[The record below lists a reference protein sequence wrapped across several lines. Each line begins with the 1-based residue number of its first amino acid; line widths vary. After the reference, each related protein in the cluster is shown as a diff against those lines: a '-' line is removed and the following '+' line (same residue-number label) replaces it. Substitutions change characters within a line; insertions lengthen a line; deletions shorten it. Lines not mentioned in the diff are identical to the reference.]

1 MKYFYYI
8 LAIVLLLL
16 LVLNLYLQRE
26 SFIGIKSDILGSD
39 GLSKKYVLHNIRLL
53 NENVRKIN
61 IVKTNMDG
69 NTVAK
74 PATLKI
80 NGTDV
85 GTIEDIIKSKLINV
99 DYIDIT
105 MKSKYM
111 KY

>member
-1 MKYFYYI
+1 MKYFI
-8 LAIVLLLL
+8 LAIILL
-16 LVLNLYLQRE
+16 LVILLSLYVQQE
-26 SFIGIKSDILGSD
+26 GFIGVKSDIPNGQ
-39 GLSKKYVLHNIRLL
+39 GLSKEYLLHNIRLL
-53 NENVRKIN
+53 NENVRKIV

-80 NGTDV
+80 NGDDM
-85 GTIEDIIKSKLINV
+85 GTIEDIIKSQLINV

-105 MKSKYM
+105 TKNKYM

>member
-1 MKYFYYI
+1 MVI
-8 LAIVLLLL
+8 L
-16 LVLNLYLQRE
+16 LNLYIQQE
-26 SFIGIKSDILGSD
+26 GFIGVKSDIPNGE
-39 GLSKKYVLHNIRLL
+39 GLSKKYLLHNIRLL
-53 NENVRKIN
+53 NENVRKIE
-61 IVKTNMDG
+61 IKRMDG

-85 GTIEDIIKSKLINV
+85 GKIEDIIKSQLNNV

-105 MKSKYM
+105 VKNKYM